1 MALHSI
7 SKKIFIF
14 NHITSKKN
22 VMNTIYL
29 KRLMVMLGVVIAGL
43 AAAQKQSITKAQL
56 PSNAQDFLN
65 KYISGK
71 PFIYIKN
78 AENPNDVDFTVKYNN
93 GMEIEFHND
102 GVWEEVDGKG
112 SPIPTG
118 FISSGVTNYTNSNYK
133 GDPIVKVSQERGKYE
148 VSLKSGLQLEF
159 DMNGTFLKIK

>member
-102 GVWEEVDGKG
+102 GV
-112 SPIPTG
+112 
-118 FISSGVTNYTNSNYK
+118 
-133 GDPIVKVSQERGKYE
+133 
-148 VSLKSGLQLEF
+148 
-159 DMNGTFLKIK
+159 